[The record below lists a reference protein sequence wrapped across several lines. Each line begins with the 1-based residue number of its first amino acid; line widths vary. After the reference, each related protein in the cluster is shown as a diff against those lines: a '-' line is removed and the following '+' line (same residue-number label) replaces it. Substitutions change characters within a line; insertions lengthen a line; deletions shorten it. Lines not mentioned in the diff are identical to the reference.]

1 MGILWI
7 FLCFFCD
14 FLASGDLVCLEGVG
28 NKEIPLVI
36 LQFWWPQSKHMQE
49 NPLIFFVF
57 GDLQF

>member
-1 MGILWI
+1 MD

-14 FLASGDLVCLEGVG
+14 FLASGDLDGVR
-28 NKEIPLVI
+28 NEEIPLVI